1 MCLFPAIFHEFLMSS
16 FSTLVI
22 LLHMYSSRLMYFI
35 HVDALKKRKTKW
47 DMSMGVSESTGS
59 KSAGS
64 SPNKES
70 TNNKSMPVGAQALV
84 NARMISKTDMLKL
97 MKK

>member
-1 MCLFPAIFHEFLMSS
+1 
-16 FSTLVI
+16 
-22 LLHMYSSRLMYFI
+22 
-35 HVDALKKRKTKW
+35 
-47 DMSMGVSESTGS
+47 MSMGGSESTGS
-59 KSAGS
+59 RSAGS